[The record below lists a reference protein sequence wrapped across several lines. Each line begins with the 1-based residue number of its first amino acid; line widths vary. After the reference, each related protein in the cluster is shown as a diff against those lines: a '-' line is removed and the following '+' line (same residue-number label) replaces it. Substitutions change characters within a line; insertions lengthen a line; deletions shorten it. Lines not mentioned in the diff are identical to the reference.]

1 MITPKPDMVPSYDFV
16 VVGGG
21 PAGQSAALTA
31 AKAGKRV
38 LVVERDR
45 ELGGECLH
53 RGTIPSKTL
62 RETVLALRSLARR
75 TGLGDAAGITR
86 EDLLRALPREEGGG
100 EDLTMASLIARLDEV
115 VTAQEASMRALL
127 RAEAGITIWHGQAR
141 FASPHEIAVVSP
153 GGRERIARARYVVLA
168 CGSRPRRPANVEVDH
183 ELVLDSDSILT
194 MTYLPRSLI
203 VLGAGVVASEYASIF
218 AGLGVRVTMCDPGTR
233 PMAFLD
239 PELTTAFAHAFA
251 EAGGSLVLG
260 TGIAHVESDGVSG
273 VDVRLESGV
282 VLRAD
287 KVLCALGRAANTTGL
302 GLERIGVKMGPR
314 GLVAVDASCRTT
326 LEHVYAVGDLVGPPA
341 LASAAMEQGRR
352 AVRHALSLPSSAVEG
367 LLPFCAYTIPEI
379 ASVGLTE
386 AEAVERHGSAIVG
399 RASYRDLARARI
411 AGYGEGLVKL
421 VAAPDGRQLLGAQIV
436 GDGGSEL
443 IHVAQMAMVGRQEV
457 DVFVETTFNFPTLA
471 EGLRVAALDVVA
483 QRESAARRAA

>member
-1 MITPKPDMVPSYDFV
+1 VSAHEPSSTFDFV
-16 VVGGG
+16 VIGGG

-31 AKAGKRV
+31 AKAGQRV

-75 TGLGDAAGITR
+75 TGLPDAAGFGP
-86 EDLLRALPREEGGG
+86 EGLLRFLPGADRG
-100 EDLTMASLIARLDEV
+100 EDVTMASLVTRLREV
-115 VTAQEASMRALL
+115 VTAQEATMRAQL
-127 RAEAGITIWHGQAR
+127 RACGAITVWHGQAR
-141 FASPHEIAVVSP
+141 FASPHDVAVYSP
-153 GGRERIARARYVVLA
+153 GGRERVARARHVVLA
-168 CGSRPRRPANVEVDH
+168 CGSRPRQPDNVAIDH
-183 ELVLDSDSILT
+183 ELVLDSDSILS

-218 AGLGVRVTMCDPGTR
+218 AGLGVRVTMCDPGPR

-239 PELTTAFAHAFA
+239 PELTNAFAQAFA
-251 EAGGSLVLG
+251 EAGGSMVLG
-260 TGIAHVESDGVSG
+260 TPLRRVESDGAVG
-273 VDVRLESGV
+273 VDVELGTGV

-287 KVLCALGRAANTTGL
+287 KVLCALGRTANVAGL
-302 GLERIGVKMGPR
+302 ALDQVGIAVTAR
-314 GLVAVDASCRTT
+314 GHVEVDASCRTT
-326 LEHVYAVGDLVGPPA
+326 LGHVYAIGDLAGPPA

-352 AVRHALSLPSSAVEG
+352 AVRHALG
-367 LLPFCAYTIPEI
+367 LRSPLGSEIAPFCAYTIPEI

-386 AEAVERHGSAIVG
+386 AEAIAKHGAAVVG
-399 RASYRDLARARI
+399 RACYRDLARARI

-421 VAAPDGRQLLGAQIV
+421 VASPDGTRLLGAQIV
-436 GDGGSEL
+436 GDGGAEL
-443 IHVAQMAMVGRQEV
+443 VHVAQMALVGGQDI

-483 QRESAARRAA
+483 QREGVRRAA

>member
-1 MITPKPDMVPSYDFV
+1 MTAKTDPRPSYDFV

-31 AKAGKRV
+31 AKAGSRV

-75 TGLGDAAGITR
+75 TGLGDGDAVTR
-86 EDLLRALPREEGGG
+86 DDLLRALPPGEG
-100 EDLTMASLIARLDEV
+100 EDPTMASLVARLDDV
-115 VTAQEASMRALL
+115 VTHQEASMRAQLQ
-127 RAEAGITIWHGQAR
+127 AESGITVWHGQAR

-153 GGRERIARARYVVLA
+153 GGRERVVRARHVVLA
-168 CGSRPRRPANVEVDH
+168 CGSRPRRPANVAVDH

-194 MTYLPRSLI
+194 MTYLPRSLV

-218 AGLGVRVTMCDPGTR
+218 AGLGVRVTMCDPSPR
-233 PMAFLD
+233 PMSFLD
-239 PELTTAFAHAFA
+239 PELTAAFAQAFVA
-251 EAGGSLVLG
+251 AGGSLVLG
-260 TGIAHVESDGVSG
+260 TGFERVDSDGVSG
-273 VDVRLESGV
+273 VDVQLSSGV
-282 VLRAD
+282 ALRAD
-287 KVLCALGRAANTTGL
+287 KVLCALGRAANTSGL
-302 GLERIGVKMGPR
+302 GLERVGVTLGPR
-314 GLVAVDASCRTT
+314 GHVVVDASCRTT

-352 AVRHALSLPSSAVEG
+352 AVRHALALPASRAEG

-379 ASVGLTE
+379 ASVGATE
-386 AEAVERHGSAIVG
+386 SEAAAREGGAIVG
-399 RASYRDLARARI
+399 RASYRDLPRARI

-421 VAAPDGRQLLGAQIV
+421 VAAPDGRRLLGAQIV
-436 GDGGSEL
+436 GDGGAEL
-443 IHVAQMAMVGRQEV
+443 VHVAQMALVGGQDV
-457 DVFVETTFNFPTLA
+457 DVFVETTFNYPTLA
-471 EGLRVAALDVVA
+471 EGLRMAALDVIA
-483 QRESAARRAA
+483 QREAIARRAA